1 MLRLLIVLIGM
12 GFLASPA
19 PAASP
24 APVEG
29 QRGMVVSDQALATE
43 VGAEILRAGG
53 NAVDAA
59 VAVGYAQAVVNP
71 CCGNLGGG
79 GFMTLHL
86 ADGRAAFIDFRE
98 AAPKAA
104 GPNVFLDGEGKIIPR
119 ASLDGWRAAGVPGTV
134 AGLDSAL
141 AQFGTMKRADIMAPA
156 IRLARDGFVLT
167 RPDADILATGM
178 AAFKADPALAQ
189 DWLRNGEA
197 LNAGDRLVQ
206 LQLATTLQGIADLGP
221 DYFYKG
227 PIAAAIV
234 AASDRN
240 AGLFSLEDF
249 AGYKAR
255 IGTPV
260 ECSYRGYD
268 ILTAAPPSAGG
279 LALCEILNILEFYP
293 IGYLGFGSADTVHLM
308 AEAMRHAFVDR
319 NSAIGDPAFVT
330 NPVERLVSKDYA
342 AALRLTIDPYRATP
356 SEALSGTTPPHEGT
370 ETTHF
375 SVVDK
380 AGNAVAVTYSL
391 NAYFG
396 ARVMAPGT
404 GFFLNDTMDDFTIK
418 VGAANMFGLVQ
429 GPANA
434 IAPGKRPVSSMAPTI
449 VLKDGKPFM
458 VLGSPGGSRII
469 TAVVETI
476 LNVVDFGMTIQEA
489 VNAPR
494 VHAQWLPD
502 ILFAEPYALSPDTI
516 RALVERGH
524 QVRAQK
530 PWGAV
535 EAILLGDGAAR
546 KGELPSFGDDSVRGE
561 VPRAGYVYGA
571 NDARRPAGAA
581 RAE

>member
-1 MLRLLIVLIGM
+1 
-12 GFLASPA
+12 
-19 PAASP
+19 
-24 APVEG
+24 
-29 QRGMVVSDQALATE
+29 MVASDQALAAE

-79 GFMTLHL
+79 GFMTLRL
-86 ADGRAAFIDFRE
+86 ADGQAVFIDFRE

-104 GPNVFLDGEGKIIPR
+104 GPNVFLDDQGKVIPR
-119 ASLDGWRAAGVPGTV
+119 ASLDGWRAAGVSGTV
-134 AGLDSAL
+134 AGLELAL
-141 AQFGTMKRADIMAPA
+141 SRFGTMKRADVMAPA
-156 IRLARDGFVLT
+156 IRLARDGFILT
-167 RPDADILATGM
+167 RPDADIIATGS
-178 AAFKADPALAQ
+178 AAFRADPALAHY
-189 DWLRNGEA
+189 WLHDGEP
-197 LNAGDRLVQ
+197 LKAGDSLVQ
-206 LQLATTLQGIADLGP
+206 SQLATTLQGISDQGP

-234 AASDRN
+234 AASEKN
-240 AGLFSLEDF
+240 NGLFSLDDF
-249 AGYKAR
+249 ANYTAR
-255 IGTPV
+255 IGKPL
-260 ECSYRGYD
+260 ECSYRGYE

-279 LALCEILNILEFYP
+279 LAVCEILNILEFYP
-293 IGYLGFGSADTVHLM
+293 VGYLGFGSADTVHLM
-308 AEAMRHAFVDR
+308 TEAMRHAFVDR
-319 NSAIGDPAFVT
+319 NSAIGDPAFVK
-330 NPVERLVSKDYA
+330 NPVERLISKDYA
-342 AALRLTIDPYRATP
+342 AALRLTIDPYKATP
-356 SEALSGTTPPHEGT
+356 SETLSGTTSPHEGT
-370 ETTHF
+370 ETTSF

-418 VGAANMFGLVQ
+418 VGAANLFGLVQ
-429 GPANA
+429 GEANA
-434 IAPGKRPVSSMAPTI
+434 IAPSKRPVSSMAPTI
-449 VLKDGKPFM
+449 VVKDGRPFM

-502 ILFAEPYALSPDTI
+502 ILFAEPYALSPDTV
-516 RALVERGH
+516 RALAERGH
-524 QVRAQK
+524 TVRLQK

-535 EAILLGDGAAR
+535 EAILLGSGAAP
-546 KGELPSFGDDSVRGE
+546 KGELPSFGDDTVRGE
-561 VPRAGYVYGA
+561 LPRPGYIYGGH
-571 NDARRPAGAA
+571 DARRPAGAA
-581 RAE
+581 IAE

>member
-1 MLRLLIVLIGM
+1 
-12 GFLASPA
+12 
-19 PAASP
+19 
-24 APVEG
+24 
-29 QRGMVVSDQALATE
+29 MVASDQALAAE

-79 GFMTLHL
+79 GFLTLRL
-86 ADGRAAFIDFRE
+86 ADGQAAFIDFRE

-104 GPNVFLDGEGKIIPR
+104 GPNVFLDDQGEVIPR

-134 AGLDSAL
+134 AGLELAL
-141 AQFGTMKRADIMAPA
+141 SRFGTMKRADVMAPA
-156 IRLARDGFVLT
+156 IRLAHDGFILT
-167 RPDADILATGM
+167 RPDADIIGTGL
-178 AAFKADPALAQ
+178 AAFRADPALAQ
-189 DWLRNGEA
+189 YWLRDGEP
-197 LNAGDRLVQ
+197 LKAGDRLVQ
-206 LQLATTLQGIADLGP
+206 TQLATTLQGISDKGP

-234 AASDRN
+234 DASRRKN
-240 AGLFSLEDF
+240 GLFSADDF
-249 AGYKAR
+249 ARYEAR
-255 IGTPV
+255 IGKPL
-260 ECSYRGYD
+260 ECSYRGYE

-279 LALCEILNILEFYP
+279 LAVCEILNILEFYP
-293 IGYLGFGSADTVHLM
+293 VGYLGFGSADMVHLM
-308 AEAMRHAFVDR
+308 TEAMRHAFVDR
-319 NSAIGDPAFVT
+319 NSAIGDPAFVK

-342 AALRLTIDPYRATP
+342 AALRLTIDPYKATP
-356 SEALSGTTPPHEGT
+356 SETLSGTTSPHEGT
-370 ETTHF
+370 ETTSF

-404 GFFLNDTMDDFTIK
+404 GFFLNNTMDDFTSK

-429 GPANA
+429 GAANA

-449 VLKDGKPFM
+449 VVKDGRPFM

-502 ILFAEPYALSPDTI
+502 ILFAEPYALSPDTV
-516 RALVERGH
+516 RALAERGH
-524 QVRAQK
+524 KVRLQK

-535 EAILLGDGAAR
+535 EAILLGSGAAQ
-546 KGELPSFGDDSVRGE
+546 KGELPSFGDDTVRGE
-561 VPRAGYVYGA
+561 VPRLGYIYGGH
-571 NDARRPAGAA
+571 DARRPAGAA
-581 RAE
+581 IAE